1 MKEMQY
7 IIQRLDN
14 ELQVQWVDEDA
25 IVEKRIQHT
34 ILFDTQ
40 EEAEEMMMLF
50 PKFFGSDGANVEL
63 KRGIY
68 YIDDSINYKDL
79 KEREDFKKELENMEM
94 ARTLQEVLDTDLSA
108 EKMGDYTPN
117 ELADF
122 LVKNGIV
129 ENAADVNRIV
139 IEGIQRALNE
149 DDEFPIH
156 YYEKTEPMSEA
167 GKVVENPGEMLTDSL
182 VHQMKGTYGE

>member
-1 MKEMQY
+1 MKLKQY
-7 IIQRLDN
+7 VIERLDN
-14 ELQVQWVDEDA
+14 GLQVQWVDEDA
-25 IVEKRIQHT
+25 IAGKCIQRT

-94 ARTLQEVLDTDLSA
+94 ARTLQEVLNTDLSA

-117 ELADF
+117 ELAEF

-129 ENAADVNRIV
+129 ENTADVNRIV
-139 IEGIQRALNE
+139 IEGIQKALND

-156 YYEKTEPMSEA
+156 YYLKDEPMSEA
-167 GKVVENPGEMLTDSL
+167 GKAVDPGDCLTDEYIENN
-182 VHQMKGTYGE
+182 MTP